1 MESGYS
7 EAKRKL
13 LQKCLRGEMELN
25 PRAQIPRLPPGELVP
40 ISHAQEQIWM
50 HAQLAPELPLYNE
63 PFTIQHSGPLD
74 VVALERSFN
83 EILRRH
89 EAWRTTFKVVEGH
102 ALQQVHDRLV
112 ISLPVT
118 DLRSLTP
125 NRREAAA
132 IAIAT
137 AETSVPL
144 DLSELPLFRVRLIRL
159 DDEDYRLYLTLSHII
174 FDGVAIYGVFLPELV
189 TLYKDFSA
197 GKPSSLPE
205 LPFQYSDYASWER
218 RTFTPEALLKN
229 VQYWREQL
237 NGPFPEIYLP
247 TDRPIARSKTFL
259 GSRYPFKLNRSLTAS
274 LRHYCR
280 NNGLSL
286 FHALLA
292 GFAALLY
299 RYSGEERIPIGG
311 VTVGRNLPGTELLL
325 GYFMNTVIF
334 PADLSGNPNFRILA
348 SRARDW
354 TIDALDHD
362 RIPIEHLLREL
373 RVQRDPGRYAGLQ
386 ALFSLEAPMPEI
398 DPAWAITQMDV
409 DTGATKYDLYLE
421 LDERSDEVL
430 ARFHYNT
437 DLFERSTIERMLG
450 HFQQLME
457 SAVESPDAPI
467 AELSIM
473 SAEERRQ
480 VVGEWNQTGEDY
492 PRALTIQEAFEQ
504 QVERTPQ
511 ASALIHAGKRWSY
524 EQLNGDA
531 NRLGGWLIQQGI
543 GQDCRVGICLERSA
557 DTVVA
562 LLATLKTGATYVPLD
577 PAFPVERLRFMM
589 EDAALGCV
597 ITHASLRDKLP
608 RNTQKILVMDGEG
621 GWRREGSGNLG
632 VSTSSSE
639 VAYVIYTS
647 GSTGHPKG
655 VQGTHRAAINRFAW
669 MWKKY
674 PFQPG
679 EVCCQKTNLGFV
691 DSIWE
696 IFGPLLAGVPSVI
709 IPEEAVRDP
718 ELLVQEL
725 AREHVTRMVLVPS
738 LLRALLENV
747 PNLQERVPELRLW
760 SCSGEILAV
769 ELAAKF
775 RQVLP
780 KARLLNI
787 YGSSEVA
794 ADVTCHEVG
803 ESDWMASSVAIGRP
817 ISNAQ
822 IYLLDEHGHPVP
834 AGVRGEIYVGG
845 EGLARGYL
853 NRAELTAER
862 FVANQLA
869 PEQSARLYR
878 TGDVGRYRGN
888 GDLEYVGRVDQQ
900 VKLRGQR
907 IELGEIETVLAR
919 HGAVGQAV
927 VAVTGTGE
935 QQKLSAYLVMKEG
948 VEVPKAGELRQQ
960 LRAKLP
966 EAMVPT
972 SYWRIERM
980 PLLPSGKVNRAEL
993 GGAGGVLLG
1002 DEQEQVGAR
1011 NEVEAKLAEIW
1022 RELLKVEQVGMEQNF
1037 FELGGHSLLVL
1048 QLTARIRRSLEV
1060 ELPVRSVFEAPTIA
1074 GLAMEVDKARAL
1086 GLKPRTPIVQP
1097 RLRTPGGISRE
1108 ALMAQ
1113 LDNLS
1118 SSELQGLLQRVLDG
1132 KSTA

>member
-1 MESGYS
+1 MNPSAFPASFAQQRLWFLDQLEPGTAAYNLVRVFRVVGPLNLGALTRAFETVLLRHASLRTVFESVDG
-7 EAKRKL
+7 
-13 LQKCLRGEMELN
+13 N
-25 PRAQIPRLPPGELVP
+25 PRQVVLPD
-40 ISHAQEQIWM
+40 A
-50 HAQLAPELPLYNE
+50 N
-63 PFTIQHSGPLD
+63 
-74 VVALERSFN
+74 
-83 EILRRH
+83 
-89 EAWRTTFKVVEGH
+89 
-102 ALQQVHDRLV
+102 VH
-112 ISLPVT
+112 
-118 DLRSLTP
+118 
-125 NRREAAA
+125 
-132 IAIAT
+132 IA
-137 AETSVPL
+137 VL
-144 DLSELPLFRVRLIRL
+144 DLSGLPSDRAEAEGLQIAREEGKKPLHLGKGPLIRAVLIRTGEETHILVLVMHHIITDGWSISILFRELTQSYADLSNSHVPNLPPLSIQYGEYSEWQRQNMSGEVLANELRHWRKKLEGAQTVLDLPTDYPRPLTHSWRGATEKIVLTRSTLAKMKSIGQAESSTLFMVSLAAFQTLLWRYTRQESILVGTPIAARNDLEIENMIGLFVNTLVFRADFGQRDLTFRDRIRQVRAFALEAYAHQDVPFESLVEALVPQRSLDTHPLFQVMFTFQNIPKQ
-159 DDEDYRLYLTLSHII
+159 I
-174 FDGVAIYGVFLPELV
+174 FEIPGLRI
-189 TLYKDFSA
+189 T
-197 GKPSSLPE
+197 E
-205 LPFQYSDYASWER
+205 LPFDA
-218 RTFTPEALLKN
+218 
-229 VQYWREQL
+229 
-237 NGPFPEIYLP
+237 G
-247 TDRPIARSKTFL
+247 IAKF
-259 GSRYPFKLNRSLTAS
+259 
-274 LRHYCR
+274 
-280 NNGLSL
+280 
-286 FHALLA
+286 
-292 GFAALLY
+292 
-299 RYSGEERIPIGG
+299 
-311 VTVGRNLPGTELLL
+311 
-325 GYFMNTVIF
+325 
-334 PADLSGNPNFRILA
+334 DLS
-348 SRARDW
+348 
-354 TIDALDHD
+354 
-362 RIPIEHLLREL
+362 
-373 RVQRDPGRYAGLQ
+373 V
-386 ALFSLEAPMPEI
+386 
-398 DPAWAITQMDV
+398 DV
-409 DTGATKYDLYLE
+409 WEDGE
-421 LDERSDEVL
+421 
-430 ARFHYNT
+430 FHCQFEYNT

-457 SAVESPDAPI
+457 SAVESPDARI

-725 AREHVTRMVLVPS
+725 GREHVTRMVLVPS

-803 ESDWMASSVAIGRP
+803 ESDWMACSVAIGRP

-972 SYWRIERM
+972 SYWQIERM
-980 PLLPSGKVNRAEL
+980 PLLPSGKVNRGEL
-993 GGAGGVLLG
+993 AGAGGVLLG

>member
-1 MESGYS
+1 
-7 EAKRKL
+7 
-13 LQKCLRGEMELN
+13 
-25 PRAQIPRLPPGELVP
+25 
-40 ISHAQEQIWM
+40 
-50 HAQLAPELPLYNE
+50 
-63 PFTIQHSGPLD
+63 
-74 VVALERSFN
+74 
-83 EILRRH
+83 
-89 EAWRTTFKVVEGH
+89 
-102 ALQQVHDRLV
+102 
-112 ISLPVT
+112 
-118 DLRSLTP
+118 
-125 NRREAAA
+125 
-132 IAIAT
+132 
-137 AETSVPL
+137 
-144 DLSELPLFRVRLIRL
+144 
-159 DDEDYRLYLTLSHII
+159 
-174 FDGVAIYGVFLPELV
+174 
-189 TLYKDFSA
+189 
-197 GKPSSLPE
+197 
-205 LPFQYSDYASWER
+205 
-218 RTFTPEALLKN
+218 
-229 VQYWREQL
+229 
-237 NGPFPEIYLP
+237 
-247 TDRPIARSKTFL
+247 
-259 GSRYPFKLNRSLTAS
+259 
-274 LRHYCR
+274 
-280 NNGLSL
+280 
-286 FHALLA
+286 
-292 GFAALLY
+292 
-299 RYSGEERIPIGG
+299 
-311 VTVGRNLPGTELLL
+311 
-325 GYFMNTVIF
+325 MNTVIF
-334 PADLSGNPNFRILA
+334 PADLSGNPNFRMLA

-373 RVQRDPGRYAGLQ
+373 RVQRDPGRYAGFQ
-386 ALFSLEAPMPEI
+386 ALFSLEAPRPEI
-398 DPAWAITQMDV
+398 DPAWGITQMDV

-450 HFQQLME
+450 HFQQLLE
-457 SAVESPDAPI
+457 SAVESPDTPI

-504 QVERTPQ
+504 QVERTPH

-531 NRLGGWLIQQGI
+531 NRLGRWLAKQGI
-543 GQDCRVGICLERSA
+543 GQDSRVGICLERSA

-577 PAFPVERLRFMM
+577 PAFPVERLQFMI
-589 EDAALGCV
+589 EDAALACV
-597 ITHASLRDKLP
+597 ITHASLRDRLP
-608 RNTQKILVMDGEG
+608 LNTQKMLVMDGEG
-621 GWRREGSGNLG
+621 GWRREASGNLG
-632 VSTSSSE
+632 VSTSSSQ

-647 GSTGHPKG
+647 GSTGNPKG
-655 VQGTHRAAINRFAW
+655 VQGTHRASINRFAW

-709 IPEEAVRDP
+709 IAEEAVRDP

-738 LLRALLENV
+738 LLRALLENA
-747 PNLQERVPELRLW
+747 PNLQERVPELTLW
-760 SCSGEILAV
+760 SCSGEILPV
-769 ELAAKF
+769 ELAGKF
-775 RQVLP
+775 RQVFP
-780 KARLLNI
+780 QARLLNI

-803 ESDWMASSVAIGRP
+803 ECDLMASSVAIGRP

-822 IYLLDEHGHPVP
+822 IYLLDEHGHLVP

-862 FVANQLA
+862 FVANELA

-878 TGDVGRYRGN
+878 SGDVGRYRGN

-919 HGAVGQAV
+919 HGAVRQAV

-972 SYWRIERM
+972 SYWQIERM

-993 GGAGGVLLG
+993 AGAGGVLLG
-1002 DEQEQVGAR
+1002 DEQEQVGPR

-1086 GLKPRTPIVQP
+1086 GLKPRPPIVQP
-1097 RLRTPGGISRE
+1097 RPRTPGGISRE

-1118 SSELQGLLQRVLDG
+1118 SSELKGLLQRVLDG

>member
-1 MESGYS
+1 MNPSAFPASFAQQRLWFLDQLEPGTAAYNLVRVFRVVGPLNLGALTRAFETVLLRHASLRTVFESVDG
-7 EAKRKL
+7 
-13 LQKCLRGEMELN
+13 N
-25 PRAQIPRLPPGELVP
+25 PRQVVLPD
-40 ISHAQEQIWM
+40 A
-50 HAQLAPELPLYNE
+50 N
-63 PFTIQHSGPLD
+63 
-74 VVALERSFN
+74 
-83 EILRRH
+83 
-89 EAWRTTFKVVEGH
+89 
-102 ALQQVHDRLV
+102 VH
-112 ISLPVT
+112 
-118 DLRSLTP
+118 
-125 NRREAAA
+125 
-132 IAIAT
+132 IA
-137 AETSVPL
+137 VL
-144 DLSELPLFRVRLIRL
+144 DLSGLPSDRAEAEGLQIAREEGKKPLHLGKGPLIRAVLIRTGEETHILVLVMHHIITDGWSISILFRELTQSYADLSNSRVPNLPPLTIQYGEYSEWQRQNMSGEVLANELRHWRKKLEGAQTVLDLPTDYPRPLTHSWRGATEKIVLTRSTLAKMKSIGQAESSTLFMVSLAAFQTLLWRYTRQESILVGTPIAARNDLEIENMIGLFVNTLVFRADFGQRDLTFRDQIRQVRAFALEAYAHQDVPFESLVEALVPQRSLDTHPLFQVMFTFQNIPKQ
-159 DDEDYRLYLTLSHII
+159 I
-174 FDGVAIYGVFLPELV
+174 FEIPGLRI
-189 TLYKDFSA
+189 T
-197 GKPSSLPE
+197 E
-205 LPFQYSDYASWER
+205 LPFDA
-218 RTFTPEALLKN
+218 
-229 VQYWREQL
+229 
-237 NGPFPEIYLP
+237 G
-247 TDRPIARSKTFL
+247 IAKF
-259 GSRYPFKLNRSLTAS
+259 
-274 LRHYCR
+274 
-280 NNGLSL
+280 
-286 FHALLA
+286 
-292 GFAALLY
+292 
-299 RYSGEERIPIGG
+299 
-311 VTVGRNLPGTELLL
+311 
-325 GYFMNTVIF
+325 
-334 PADLSGNPNFRILA
+334 DLS
-348 SRARDW
+348 
-354 TIDALDHD
+354 
-362 RIPIEHLLREL
+362 
-373 RVQRDPGRYAGLQ
+373 V
-386 ALFSLEAPMPEI
+386 
-398 DPAWAITQMDV
+398 DV
-409 DTGATKYDLYLE
+409 WEDGE
-421 LDERSDEVL
+421 
-430 ARFHYNT
+430 FHCQFEYNT

>member
-1 MESGYS
+1 MNPSAFPASFAQQRLWFLDQLEPGTAAYNLVRVFRVVGPLNLGALTRAFETVLLRHASLRTVFESVDG
-7 EAKRKL
+7 
-13 LQKCLRGEMELN
+13 N
-25 PRAQIPRLPPGELVP
+25 PRQVVLPD
-40 ISHAQEQIWM
+40 A
-50 HAQLAPELPLYNE
+50 N
-63 PFTIQHSGPLD
+63 
-74 VVALERSFN
+74 
-83 EILRRH
+83 
-89 EAWRTTFKVVEGH
+89 
-102 ALQQVHDRLV
+102 VH
-112 ISLPVT
+112 
-118 DLRSLTP
+118 
-125 NRREAAA
+125 
-132 IAIAT
+132 IA
-137 AETSVPL
+137 VL
-144 DLSELPLFRVRLIRL
+144 DLSGLPSDRAEAEGLQIAREEGKKPLHLGKGPLIRAVLIRTGEETHILVLVMHHIITDGWSISILFRELTQSYADLSNSHVPNLPPLSIQYGEYSEWQRQNMSGEVLANELRHWRKKLEGAQTVLDLPTDYPRPLTHSWRGATEKIVLTRSTLAKMKSIGQAESSTLFMVSLAAFQTLLWRYTRQESILVGTPIAARNDLEIENMIGLFVNTLVFRADFGQRDLTFRDRIRQVRAFALEAYAHQDVPFERLVEALVPQRSLDTHPLFQVMFTFQNIPKQ
-159 DDEDYRLYLTLSHII
+159 I
-174 FDGVAIYGVFLPELV
+174 FEIPGLRI
-189 TLYKDFSA
+189 T
-197 GKPSSLPE
+197 E
-205 LPFQYSDYASWER
+205 LPFDA
-218 RTFTPEALLKN
+218 
-229 VQYWREQL
+229 
-237 NGPFPEIYLP
+237 G
-247 TDRPIARSKTFL
+247 IAKF
-259 GSRYPFKLNRSLTAS
+259 
-274 LRHYCR
+274 
-280 NNGLSL
+280 
-286 FHALLA
+286 
-292 GFAALLY
+292 
-299 RYSGEERIPIGG
+299 
-311 VTVGRNLPGTELLL
+311 
-325 GYFMNTVIF
+325 
-334 PADLSGNPNFRILA
+334 DLS
-348 SRARDW
+348 
-354 TIDALDHD
+354 
-362 RIPIEHLLREL
+362 
-373 RVQRDPGRYAGLQ
+373 V
-386 ALFSLEAPMPEI
+386 
-398 DPAWAITQMDV
+398 DV
-409 DTGATKYDLYLE
+409 WEDGE
-421 LDERSDEVL
+421 
-430 ARFHYNT
+430 FHCQFEYNT

-632 VSTSSSE
+632 VSTSSSQ

-725 AREHVTRMVLVPS
+725 GREHVTRMVLVPS

-803 ESDWMASSVAIGRP
+803 ESDWMACSVAIGRP

-878 TGDVGRYRGN
+878 SGDVGRYRGN

>member
-1 MESGYS
+1 MNPSAFPASFAQQRLWFLDQLEPGTAAYNLVRVFRVVGPLNLGALTRAFETVLLRHASLRTVFESVDG
-7 EAKRKL
+7 
-13 LQKCLRGEMELN
+13 N
-25 PRAQIPRLPPGELVP
+25 PRQVVLPD
-40 ISHAQEQIWM
+40 A
-50 HAQLAPELPLYNE
+50 N
-63 PFTIQHSGPLD
+63 
-74 VVALERSFN
+74 
-83 EILRRH
+83 
-89 EAWRTTFKVVEGH
+89 
-102 ALQQVHDRLV
+102 VH
-112 ISLPVT
+112 
-118 DLRSLTP
+118 
-125 NRREAAA
+125 
-132 IAIAT
+132 IA
-137 AETSVPL
+137 VL
-144 DLSELPLFRVRLIRL
+144 DLSGLPSDRAEAEGLQIAREEGKKPLHLGKGPLIRAVLIRTGEETHILVLVMHHIITDGWSISILFRELTQSYADLSNSRVPNLPPLSIQYGEYSEWQRQNMTGEVLANELRHWRKKLEGAQTVLDLPTDYPRPLTHSWRGATEKIVLTRSTLAKMKSIGQAESSTLFMVSLAAFQTLLWRYTRQESILVGTPIAARNDLEIENMIGLFVNTLVFRADFGQRDLTFRDQIRQVRAFALEAYAHQDVPFESLVEALVPQRSLDTHPLFQVMFTFQNIPKQ
-159 DDEDYRLYLTLSHII
+159 I
-174 FDGVAIYGVFLPELV
+174 FEIPGLRI
-189 TLYKDFSA
+189 T
-197 GKPSSLPE
+197 E
-205 LPFQYSDYASWER
+205 LPFDA
-218 RTFTPEALLKN
+218 
-229 VQYWREQL
+229 
-237 NGPFPEIYLP
+237 G
-247 TDRPIARSKTFL
+247 IAKF
-259 GSRYPFKLNRSLTAS
+259 
-274 LRHYCR
+274 
-280 NNGLSL
+280 
-286 FHALLA
+286 
-292 GFAALLY
+292 
-299 RYSGEERIPIGG
+299 
-311 VTVGRNLPGTELLL
+311 
-325 GYFMNTVIF
+325 
-334 PADLSGNPNFRILA
+334 DLS
-348 SRARDW
+348 
-354 TIDALDHD
+354 
-362 RIPIEHLLREL
+362 
-373 RVQRDPGRYAGLQ
+373 V
-386 ALFSLEAPMPEI
+386 
-398 DPAWAITQMDV
+398 DV
-409 DTGATKYDLYLE
+409 WEDGE
-421 LDERSDEVL
+421 
-430 ARFHYNT
+430 FHCQFEYNT

-457 SAVESPDAPI
+457 SAVESPDARI

-632 VSTSSSE
+632 VSTSSSQ

-725 AREHVTRMVLVPS
+725 GREHVTRMVLVPS

-775 RQVLP
+775 RQVFP

-972 SYWRIERM
+972 SYWQIERM

>member
-1 MESGYS
+1 MNPSAFPASFAQQRLWFLDQLEPGTAAYNLVRVFRVVGPLNLGALTRAFETVLLRHASLRTVFESVDG
-7 EAKRKL
+7 
-13 LQKCLRGEMELN
+13 N
-25 PRAQIPRLPPGELVP
+25 PRQVVLPD
-40 ISHAQEQIWM
+40 A
-50 HAQLAPELPLYNE
+50 N
-63 PFTIQHSGPLD
+63 
-74 VVALERSFN
+74 
-83 EILRRH
+83 
-89 EAWRTTFKVVEGH
+89 
-102 ALQQVHDRLV
+102 VH
-112 ISLPVT
+112 
-118 DLRSLTP
+118 
-125 NRREAAA
+125 
-132 IAIAT
+132 IA
-137 AETSVPL
+137 VL
-144 DLSELPLFRVRLIRL
+144 DLSGLPSDRAEAEGLQIAREEGKKPLHLGKGPLIRAVLIRTGEETHILVLVMHHIITDGWSISILFRELTQSYADLSNSRVPNLPPLTIQYGEYSEWQRQNMSGEVLANELRHWRKKLEGAQTVLDLPTDYPRPLTHSWRGATEKIVLTRSTLAKMKSIGQAESSTLFMVSLAAFQTLLWRYTRQESILVGTPIAARNDLEIENMIGLFVNTLVFRADFGQRNLTFRDRIRQVRAFALEAYAHQDVPFESLVEALVPQRSLDTHPLFQVMFTFQNIPKQ
-159 DDEDYRLYLTLSHII
+159 I
-174 FDGVAIYGVFLPELV
+174 FEIPGLRI
-189 TLYKDFSA
+189 T
-197 GKPSSLPE
+197 E
-205 LPFQYSDYASWER
+205 LPFDA
-218 RTFTPEALLKN
+218 
-229 VQYWREQL
+229 
-237 NGPFPEIYLP
+237 G
-247 TDRPIARSKTFL
+247 IAKF
-259 GSRYPFKLNRSLTAS
+259 
-274 LRHYCR
+274 
-280 NNGLSL
+280 
-286 FHALLA
+286 
-292 GFAALLY
+292 
-299 RYSGEERIPIGG
+299 
-311 VTVGRNLPGTELLL
+311 
-325 GYFMNTVIF
+325 
-334 PADLSGNPNFRILA
+334 DLS
-348 SRARDW
+348 
-354 TIDALDHD
+354 
-362 RIPIEHLLREL
+362 
-373 RVQRDPGRYAGLQ
+373 V
-386 ALFSLEAPMPEI
+386 
-398 DPAWAITQMDV
+398 DV
-409 DTGATKYDLYLE
+409 WEDGE
-421 LDERSDEVL
+421 
-430 ARFHYNT
+430 FHCQFEYNT

-632 VSTSSSE
+632 VSTSSSQ

-655 VQGTHRAAINRFAW
+655 VQGTHRASINRFAW

-725 AREHVTRMVLVPS
+725 GREHVTRMVLVPS

-775 RQVLP
+775 RQVFP

>member
-1 MESGYS
+1 MNPSAFPASFAQQRLWFLDQLEPGTAAYNLVRVFRVVGPLNLGVLTRAFETVLLRHASLRTVFESVDG
-7 EAKRKL
+7 
-13 LQKCLRGEMELN
+13 N
-25 PRAQIPRLPPGELVP
+25 PRQIVLPDANV
-40 ISHAQEQIWM
+40 
-50 HAQLAPELPLYNE
+50 
-63 PFTIQHSGPLD
+63 
-74 VVALERSFN
+74 R
-83 EILRRH
+83 
-89 EAWRTTFKVVEGH
+89 
-102 ALQQVHDRLV
+102 
-112 ISLPVT
+112 
-118 DLRSLTP
+118 
-125 NRREAAA
+125 
-132 IAIAT
+132 IA
-137 AETSVPL
+137 VL
-144 DLSELPLFRVRLIRL
+144 DLSGLPSDRAEAEALQIAKEEGKKPLHLGEGPLIRTVLIRTGEETYILVLVMHHIITDGWSISILFRELTQSYADLSNSRVPNLPPLSIQYGEYSEWQRQNMSGEVLANELRHWRKKLEGAQTVLDLPTDYPRPLTHSWRGATEKIVLTRSTLAKMKSLGQAESSTLFMVSLAAFQTLLWRYTGQESILVGTPIAARNDLEIENMIGLFVNTLVFRADFGQRDLTFRDQIRQTRAFALEAYAHQDVPFESLVEALVPQRSLDTHPLFQVMFTFQNIPKQ
-159 DDEDYRLYLTLSHII
+159 I
-174 FDGVAIYGVFLPELV
+174 FEIPGLRI
-189 TLYKDFSA
+189 T
-197 GKPSSLPE
+197 E
-205 LPFQYSDYASWER
+205 LPFDA
-218 RTFTPEALLKN
+218 
-229 VQYWREQL
+229 
-237 NGPFPEIYLP
+237 G
-247 TDRPIARSKTFL
+247 IAKF
-259 GSRYPFKLNRSLTAS
+259 
-274 LRHYCR
+274 
-280 NNGLSL
+280 
-286 FHALLA
+286 
-292 GFAALLY
+292 
-299 RYSGEERIPIGG
+299 
-311 VTVGRNLPGTELLL
+311 
-325 GYFMNTVIF
+325 
-334 PADLSGNPNFRILA
+334 DLS
-348 SRARDW
+348 
-354 TIDALDHD
+354 
-362 RIPIEHLLREL
+362 
-373 RVQRDPGRYAGLQ
+373 V
-386 ALFSLEAPMPEI
+386 
-398 DPAWAITQMDV
+398 DV
-409 DTGATKYDLYLE
+409 WEDGE
-421 LDERSDEVL
+421 
-430 ARFHYNT
+430 FHCQFEYNT
-437 DLFERSTIERMLG
+437 DLYERSTIERMLG
-450 HFQQLME
+450 HFQRLIE

-492 PRALTIQEAFEQ
+492 PRDLTIQEAFEQ

-531 NRLGGWLIQQGI
+531 NRLGSWLAQQGI

-562 LLATLKTGATYVPLD
+562 LLATLKSGATYVPLD
-577 PAFPVERLRFMM
+577 PAFPVERLQFMI

-608 RNTQKILVMDGEG
+608 GNSQKILVMDEEG
-621 GWRREGSGNLG
+621 GWRREASGNLG
-632 VSTSSSE
+632 VSTCSSQ

-655 VQGTHRAAINRFAW
+655 VQGTHRASLNRFAW

-709 IPEEAVRDP
+709 IAEEAVRDP

-725 AREHVTRMVLVPS
+725 GREHVTRMVLVPS

-747 PNLQERVPELRLW
+747 PNLQERVPELTLW
-760 SCSGEILAV
+760 SCSGEILPV

-775 RQVLP
+775 REVLP

-794 ADVTCHEVG
+794 ADVTWHEVG
-803 ESDWMASSVAIGRP
+803 ECDLLASSVAIGRP

-822 IYLLDEHGHPVP
+822 IYLLDEHGQPVP

-862 FVANQLA
+862 FVANELA

-878 TGDVGRYRGN
+878 SGDVGRYRGN

-927 VAVTGTGE
+927 VAVTGSGE

-972 SYWRIERM
+972 SYWQIERM

-993 GGAGGVLLG
+993 GDAGGVLLG

-1086 GLKPRTPIVQP
+1086 GLKPRTPILQP
-1097 RLRTPGGISRE
+1097 RLRTPAIEQPTDDALFLQLEELTAEEVTNLLKTMLDEKGSLKFDLSR
-1108 ALMAQ
+1108 
-1113 LDNLS
+1113 
-1118 SSELQGLLQRVLDG
+1118 LQPP
-1132 KSTA
+1132 A